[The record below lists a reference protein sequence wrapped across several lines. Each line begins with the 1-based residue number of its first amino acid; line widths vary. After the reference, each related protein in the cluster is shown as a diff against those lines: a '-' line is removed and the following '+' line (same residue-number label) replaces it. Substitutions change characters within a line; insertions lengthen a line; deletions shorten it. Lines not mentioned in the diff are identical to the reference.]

1 MTRPTATLGRV
12 MRAFFGTVLTVL
24 ALAACGGGGGSDN
37 GVASKSPEQIVAA
50 AQSAIQSATSV
61 HVAGSLVSNGQPVS
75 LDLDILSGKGAKGQI
90 SEGGLSFQILASGS
104 TVYIKGSS
112 AFLQHFG
119 GSTAATVFAGKWLK
133 GSATGQLAAIEEF
146 TNLHALFNQ
155 ILSGHGKLAKGSTS
169 TVNGQKVVGINDT
182 TRGGTLYVATTGKA
196 YPIEVSRSGS
206 GGGKLSFSNYD
217 ESVSLSPPPG
227 AIDISAFTK

>member
-1 MTRPTATLGRV
+1 
-12 MRAFFGTVLTVL
+12 MRAFVGTVLTVL

-37 GVASKSPEQIVAA
+37 GVASKSADQIVAA
-50 AQSAIQSATSV
+50 AQSAIEGASSV
-61 HVAGSLVSNGQPVS
+61 HVAGSLVSSGQQVS

-119 GSTAATVFAGKWLK
+119 GSTAAQVFAGKWLK

-146 TNLHALFNQ
+146 TNLHSLFNQ
-155 ILSGHGKLAKGSTS
+155 ILSGHGKLAKGSSS
-169 TVNGQKVVGINDT
+169 TVGGQKVVGVNDT

-206 GGGKLSFSNYD
+206 GGGKLTFSNYN
-217 ESVSLSPPPG
+217 ESVSLSPPHG